1 MLKNFYHFFIILL
14 ISTSCANI
22 KPIQK
27 PRPQYDAD
35 VEKSFEDIEREKILN
50 YYFELRKKQAN
61 KPDYRPT
68 RRRQKRK
75 TVKIYKPAKP
85 QKKRSPKIV
94 SDPKENAIRME
105 QMLSYYCIKNS
116 NRSNC
121 KQFTETIALNCKD
134 DYDMDDQRIVQCVQK
149 KLGSF

>member
-1 MLKNFYHFFIILL
+1 MLKNLPQIFIIIL

-22 KPIQK
+22 RPIQK
-27 PRPQYDAD
+27 SKPQYDAD

-50 YYFELRKKQAN
+50 YYFELRKKAAD
-61 KPDYRPT
+61 KREETPS
-68 RRRQKRK
+68 RRRSRRK

-85 QKKRSPKIV
+85 QKKRSPKII

-134 DYDMDDQRIVQCVQK
+134 DYEMDDQRIVHCVQK
-149 KLGSF
+149 KLGNF